1 MIYLLMLQPTCVALS
16 QEQVV
21 SERSRKVG
29 TQIDIFASGLSNSS
43 FIIFLPSFLN
53 THQVLSA
60 LFRSL
65 SARFSLVFTTQYCC
79 QNGSCVS

>member
-21 SERSRKVG
+21 GERSRKVG

-43 FIIFLPSFLN
+43 FIIFLPLFLN
-53 THQVLSA
+53 TH
-60 LFRSL
+60 
-65 SARFSLVFTTQYCC
+65 
-79 QNGSCVS
+79 